1 MRCQLKEEYMTKE
14 KREPFKIGSFTES
27 GAKVLAKRYVS
38 MGYKHISLK
47 YDSKKQ
53 MYYNTFK

>member
-1 MRCQLKEEYMTKE
+1 MQKKLKE

-38 MGYKHISLK
+38 MGYKHISVK